1 MNSCRPSISNLTG
14 MLQAAPQLGTGRA
27 AADLEDRG
35 AIPHSHSRCPAWP
48 VKKPN
53 GCWQIMA
60 DDQQSNA
67 STNCLSLFRSNQCQH
82 EPNASAWI
90 PLTFK
95 CSSFPR
101 PWHLGMH
108 SRSKRHVTPHTP
120 GMQDGNSASLK
131 KILMQ
136 NCQINNLH

>member
-1 MNSCRPSISNLTG
+1 

-27 AADLEDRG
+27 GADLEYHPSPTLSLSSL
-35 AIPHSHSRCPAWP
+35 ASE
-48 VKKPN
+48 KPN
-53 GCWQIMA
+53 GQWQIMA
-60 DDQQSNA
+60 DNQQLNA

-90 PLTFK
+90 PSAFK

-108 SRSKRHVTPHTP
+108 SRPKRHVTPHTS
-120 GMQDGNSASLK
+120 GMQHGNTASLK
-131 KILMQ
+131 KKSYAELSNQ
-136 NCQINNLH
+136 